1 MFDGGQFII
10 QAMLDAGRVTET
22 DVERAS
28 AQAVASGIE
37 VTDALVQINAT
48 THRELAVEHAL
59 ICEYPYVDLDAFRI
73 DLHNCRSIPQ
83 RVAEQLCVFPL
94 FIIDGTATVAMADPL
109 DLASIDRL
117 TQALKCRIDPV
128 VCDVERL
135 RALIAR
141 AYSMALGEATEDDDG
156 GSESLTSGAE
166 PLVVAVNQI
175 LYSAA
180 DAGASDV
187 HISPD
192 EKRLH
197 LRYRVDGVLQPQ
209 QGPEIGMHAG
219 IVQRLKVMAN
229 LDLTQSRKP
238 QDGKFRFSF
247 RGQDIDVR
255 LSTLPTIHG
264 ENIVMRLLRPA
275 AQIGSISDLGM
286 SSEVTSQFEQLITK
300 PHGIILVTGPT
311 GSGKTTTLYTALN
324 HINEPDINIMTI
336 EDPVEI
342 RLPMIRQVQANA
354 GVGLTFASAL
364 RSILRQDP
372 DVVLVGEI
380 RDEETARIAVQA
392 ALTGHLVLS
401 TLHTNDAIGSIA
413 RLRDFGIPSF
423 AINNAL
429 LGVMAQ
435 RLVRRVCESCVRPYT
450 PTRNE
455 LAALGTEP
463 MPGDQ
468 FVDGR
473 GCAKCFST
481 GYKGRMGVY
490 ELFRVT
496 PTMHGL
502 IERDAEGTELEEA
515 ACRLG
520 MKTML
525 EDGIEKAR
533 QGMTSI
539 EELAKLNALLAEE
552 LDTSG
557 DSDEPA
563 PGESAA

>member
-10 QAMLDAGRVTET
+10 QSMIDSGRITPL
-22 DVERAS
+22 DVERANER
-28 AQAVASGIE
+28 AVASGVE
-37 VTDALVQINAT
+37 VTDALVQISAT
-48 THRELAVEHAL
+48 THRDLAVEHAL
-59 ICEYPYVDLDAFRI
+59 ICEYPYVELDAFRI
-73 DLHNCRSIPQ
+73 DLHNCRAIPQ
-83 RVAEQLCVFPL
+83 RIAEQLCVFPL
-94 FIIDGTATVAMADPL
+94 FLIDDVATVAMADPL

-117 TQALKCRIDPV
+117 TQTLKCRIEPV
-128 VCDVERL
+128 VCDNERL

-141 AYSMALGEATEDDDG
+141 AYSMALESTPDG
-156 GSESLTSGAE
+156 QDETESLTSGAE

-197 LRYRVDGVLQPQ
+197 LRYRIDGVLQPQ

-219 IVQRLKVMAN
+219 IVQRLKVMAH

-238 QDGKFRFSF
+238 QDGKFKFHF

-275 AQIGSISDLGM
+275 AQIGSIGELGM
-286 SSEVTSQFEQLITK
+286 SPKVTDQFEQMITK

-324 HINEPDINIMTI
+324 QINEPDVNIMTI

-342 RLPMIRQVQANA
+342 RLPMIRQVQANP

-429 LGVMAQ
+429 LGVVAQ
-435 RLVRRVCESCVRPYT
+435 RLVRRVCDACERPHNPTTQELELLGAVR
-450 PTRNE
+450 E
-455 LAALGTEP
+455 
-463 MPGDQ
+463 PGDQ

-481 GYKGRMGVY
+481 GYKGRLGVY
-490 ELFRVT
+490 ELFRIT
-496 PTMHGL
+496 PAVHRL
-502 IERDAEGTELEEA
+502 IERGANGSELERLARE
-515 ACRLG
+515 LG
-520 MKTML
+520 MRSML
-525 EDGIEKAR
+525 EDGIDKAR
-533 QGMTSI
+533 RGLTTIAEVST
-539 EELAKLNALLAEE
+539 LNALLAED
-552 LDTSG
+552 LDPALT
-557 DSDEPA
+557 DE
-563 PGESAA
+563 AAA